1 MFKKVISG
9 VLSCLLIQMTA
20 QVESLS
26 ARTQADKQALFA
38 EKVKTS
44 VAQLG
49 VGEGAR
55 VTVKLRDKTKL
66 EGYVSK
72 VRQDSFDITD
82 LKTGTPTTVAYPD
95 VAKAKGHN
103 LSTGAK
109 IAIGAGIGAG
119 IVLLILLLY
128 IRANG

>member
-1 MFKKVISG
+1 MFKKVMSV
-9 VLSCLLIQMTA
+9 VLSSLLIQMAA

-26 ARTQADKQALFA
+26 ASTRAEKQALFA
-38 EKVKTS
+38 EKVKTG

-49 VGEGAR
+49 VGEDAH
-55 VTVKLRDKTKL
+55 VAVKLRDKTKL
-66 EGYVSK
+66 EGYVSE

-82 LKTGTPTTVAYPD
+82 LKTGVPTTVAYPD

-109 IAIGAGIGAG
+109 VAIGAGIVVG
-119 IVLLILLLY
+119 IVLISLLLY
-128 IRANG
+128 IRAND